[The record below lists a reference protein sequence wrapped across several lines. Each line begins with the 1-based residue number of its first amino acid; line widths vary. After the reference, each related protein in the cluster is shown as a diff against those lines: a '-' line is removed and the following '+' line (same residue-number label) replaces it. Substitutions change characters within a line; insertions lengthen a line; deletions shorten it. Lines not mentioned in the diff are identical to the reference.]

1 MALTTFER
9 AVGIAGIIAAI
20 AGVIAIVPKDWYTAS
35 DSPTEPTTSVM
46 TATSN
51 ATPDTSPGW
60 PPSPESPAP
69 EVPVMSDSPST
80 PAPQPPV
87 TTTDA
92 PPPIPVVNRLDI
104 TTWAYNKT
112 ALNSYRADNNG
123 GKSVRVDW
131 TARADGHEID
141 GACASSARVQ
151 GPDTDQAKDSS
162 NCSSSVWFD
171 IHQPGN
177 YTVTVTTHQDS
188 GAEYSQNITLAIVP

>member
-1 MALTTFER
+1 M
-9 AVGIAGIIAAI
+9 
-20 AGVIAIVPKDWYTAS
+20 
-35 DSPTEPTTSVM
+35 
-46 TATSN
+46 
-51 ATPDTSPGW
+51 
-60 PPSPESPAP
+60 
-69 EVPVMSDSPST
+69 
-80 PAPQPPV
+80 
-87 TTTDA
+87 
-92 PPPIPVVNRLDI
+92 VNRLDI